1 MSASTIYT
9 IGFFI
14 VLGCGIYAAVLL
26 RVPET
31 WIVIGGLLA
40 NGLAIA
46 VASSYEPPAAPPK
59 P

>member
-1 MSASTIYT
+1 MSTSTIYT

-14 VLGCGIYAAVLL
+14 ALGCGIYAAVLL

-40 NGLAIA
+40 NVLAIA
-46 VASSYEPPAAPPK
+46 IASSL
-59 P
+59 